1 MSEAINKADF
11 SNRTL
16 QNIERA
22 QGYSWNSIRLDVI
35 NEYLEMINVISQN
48 KETFGVNIYYEILK
62 LKKIM
67 KEQIPEYFA

>member
-1 MSEAINKADF
+1 MSATLNRADF
-11 SNRTL
+11 SSRTL
-16 QNIERA
+16 KKIERA
-22 QGYSWNSIRLDVI
+22 KGYSWNSIRLDVI